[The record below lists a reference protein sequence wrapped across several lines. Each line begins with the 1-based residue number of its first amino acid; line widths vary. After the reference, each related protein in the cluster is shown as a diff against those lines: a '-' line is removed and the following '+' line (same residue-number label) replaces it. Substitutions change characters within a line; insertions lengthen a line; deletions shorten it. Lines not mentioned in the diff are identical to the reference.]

1 MLDLVERVLPGE
13 VLEDDQPLP
22 QILILVL
29 QLEYLRVLV
38 VDQLRLLLD
47 GLTQAQISLK
57 YLLHHVDGVDDATR
71 DRVLR
76 LVRRVV
82 V

>member
-1 MLDLVERVLPGE
+1 MVERVLPGE

>member
-1 MLDLVERVLPGE
+1 MLHLVERVLPGE

-38 VDQLRLLLD
+38 VYQLRLLLD
-47 GLTQAQISLK
+47 GLTQAQISL
-57 YLLHHVDGVDDATR
+57 
-71 DRVLR
+71 
-76 LVRRVV
+76 
-82 V
+82 